1 MVFSMVWYWNDYY
14 LSGMFFEQTTPL
26 SLKLAMESDAASLL
40 ANNVPEEM
48 KSDYQI
54 LKKGIL
60 ACGCLLTIAPPLI
73 LYIFAQ
79 RFFTEGLERSGIV
92 G

>member
-1 MVFSMVWYWNDYY
+1 
-14 LSGMFFEQTTPL
+14 MFFEQTTPL
-26 SLKLAMESDAASLL
+26 SLKLAMESDATALL
-40 ANNVPEEM
+40 ASSVPEEM

-54 LKKGIL
+54 LKKGVL